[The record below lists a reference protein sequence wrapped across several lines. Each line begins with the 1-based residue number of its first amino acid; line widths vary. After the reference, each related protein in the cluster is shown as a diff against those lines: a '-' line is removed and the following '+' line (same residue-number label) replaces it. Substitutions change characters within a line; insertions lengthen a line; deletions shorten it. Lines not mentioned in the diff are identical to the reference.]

1 MTGGCSR
8 DNFSECRVPSCSDGD
23 GGTSGRLSLGSVH
36 LRLLVRSVVA
46 IISFL
51 TFAFLFIS
59 CPRSS
64 DDDGDGGPS
73 SRFSLGPLYLILRVR
88 NRQFSHFP
96 TAFELKIMAQV

>member
-8 DNFSECRVPSCSDGD
+8 DNFSECRVPSCGD
-23 GGTSGRLSLGSVH
+23 GGTSGRFSLGPVH

-51 TFAFLFIS
+51 PFAFLFLS

-64 DDDGDGGPS
+64 DGDGDGGTS
-73 SRFSLGPLYLILRVR
+73 SRFFSRAVVLDFTCSKSPIFP
-88 NRQFSHFP
+88 FSHGF
-96 TAFELKIMAQV
+96 